1 MKDAFYTYIDSML
14 VSRSVWLYKQGKY
27 LFVKRS
33 CCCAEGPSAGPDIKC
48 FIIFKIKK
56 ILHFFSPYI
65 LLYDLDLLLYNFYLP
80 IHKNKMANRQILFF
94 STFFGGKLLF
104 FCGSILIIMAR
115 FSFYKWPGIYTS
127 DVRSSKRGM
136 GQDK

>member
-33 CCCAEGPSAGPDIKC
+33 CCCAEGPSVGPDIKC

-94 STFFGGKLLF
+94 FWRKIAFLLWLNSYYYGPLF
-104 FCGSILIIMAR
+104 VL
-115 FSFYKWPGIYTS
+115 
-127 DVRSSKRGM
+127 
-136 GQDK
+136 

>member
-1 MKDAFYTYIDSML
+1 
-14 VSRSVWLYKQGKY
+14 
-27 LFVKRS
+27 
-33 CCCAEGPSAGPDIKC
+33 
-48 FIIFKIKK
+48 
-56 ILHFFSPYI
+56 
-65 LLYDLDLLLYNFYLP
+65 
-80 IHKNKMANRQILFF
+80 MANRQILFF
-94 STFFGGKLLF
+94 FSFFFFGGKLLF